1 MRTKP
6 NSCRAI
12 RRSPGG
18 LDEGWNDAH
27 AQTRQN
33 TRTAIEI
40 SRSIL
45 ARERR
50 GIRNPRTAMAGSH
63 LFARRYS
70 KQKAPTETG
79 AEVCDNARTASIL
92 PQQGVA
98 GKLVPLNS
106 SLGTFT
112 AFTSTL
118 ADSSPSN
125 SAIAGSKVDNSRPC
139 GLPVSHRGSPSER
152 KAAPDARIAPLGN

>member
-1 MRTKP
+1 M
-6 NSCRAI
+6 
-12 RRSPGG
+12 
-18 LDEGWNDAH
+18 
-27 AQTRQN
+27 
-33 TRTAIEI
+33 
-40 SRSIL
+40 
-45 ARERR
+45 ERR
-50 GIRNPRTAMAGSH
+50 ACADAAKHPHSYRNQPIHSSARAERDKKSPNRYGRKP
-63 LFARRYS
+63 FARPALLETKS
-70 KQKAPTETG
+70 PDGTG

-98 GKLVPLNS
+98 GKVVPLNS

-118 ADSSPSN
+118 ADSSRSN

-152 KAAPDARIAPLGN
+152 KAAPDARISPLGN